1 MTLYY
6 QLVLAILVD
15 PGNQGIHYYRADLR
29 NHQDLSI
36 LLLLEVLGIQVLLDL
51 LVLLVLLCCLVRPDY
66 LLKKNSL
73 SFQGLILFHI

>member
-15 PGNQGIHYYRADLR
+15 PGNQGIHYSRADLR

-51 LVLLVLLCCLVRPDY
+51 LVFLVLLCCLVRPDY

-73 SFQGLILFHI
+73 SFRDLILFHI